1 MIPILIVC
9 YLRPEKLRVLL
20 ESLKN
25 SKTEIFV
32 FIDRAEENHQELN
45 RQVYETAMQYSKSL
59 NIKVKWSNEKM
70 GVAQG
75 VPAAINW
82 AFTFVEELVILEDDC
97 FPSKFALD
105 FFENQIDRIRDS
117 IVMSCATSPWSYGS
131 QVHSFNSVAL
141 SNYPLIWGWSTNKT
155 NWGKISKLINRPTP
169 HSRIIFS
176 MFRRPMKALA
186 ISFFYAAVI
195 RVNRGKLAAWDCPVA
210 LEMLLSNYK
219 SIVSNVTLIENS
231 GNDDMGSHPGK
242 PIYVGSE
249 VISSFSGSPSSG
261 RYDKS
266 SRALKVNDRGIEKE
280 IYQLKLRHF
289 LSPIKA
295 LINL

>member
-20 ESLKN
+20 ESLEN
-25 SKTEIFV
+25 SRTEIFI
-32 FIDRAEENHQELN
+32 FIDRAEGIYQERN
-45 RQVYETAMQYSKSL
+45 KQVHEIAMQYAKTL
-59 NIKVKWSNEKM
+59 NIKVKWSYQKM

-105 FFENQIDRIRDS
+105 FFENQRDRMKDS
-117 IVMSCATSPWSYGS
+117 IVMSCATSPWTNRS
-131 QVHSFNSVAL
+131 QVHSSNSVAL
-141 SNYPLIWGWSTNKT
+141 SNYPLIWGWSTNKI
-155 NWGKISKLINRPTP
+155 NWEKISGLINHPTP
-169 HSRIIFS
+169 HSRIILS
-176 MFRRPMKALA
+176 MLRRPMKALA

-195 RVNRGKLAAWDCPVA
+195 RVNRGKLAAWDSPVA

-231 GNDDMGSHPGK
+231 GNDDIGSHPGK
-242 PIYVGSE
+242 PIDVGSE
-249 VISSFSGSPSSG
+249 VITSFSGSPSSD
-261 RYDKS
+261 RYDVS
-266 SRALKVNDRGIEKE
+266 SRAMKVNDREIEKE
-280 IYQLKLRHF
+280 IYELKLRHF

>member
-1 MIPILIVC
+1 
-9 YLRPEKLRVLL
+9 LRPEKLRVLL
-20 ESLKN
+20 ESLEN
-25 SKTEIFV
+25 SRTEIFI
-32 FIDRAEENHQELN
+32 FIDRAEGNHQELN
-45 RQVYETAMQYSKSL
+45 MQVYEIAMQYSKSL
-59 NIKVKWSNEKM
+59 NIKIKWSNEKM

-75 VPAAINW
+75 VPTAINW

-105 FFENQIDRIRDS
+105 FFENQRDRVKDS
-117 IVMSCATSPWSYGS
+117 IVMSCATSPWTFSS
-131 QVHSFNSVAL
+131 QAHPSNSVAL
-141 SNYPLIWGWSTNKT
+141 SNYPLIWGWSTNKI
-155 NWGKISKLINRPTP
+155 NWEKISRLINHPTP

-231 GNDDMGSHPGK
+231 GNDDIGSHPGK
-242 PIYVGSE
+242 PIDVGSE
-249 VISSFSGSPSSG
+249 VISSFSGSPSSD
-261 RYDKS
+261 RYNKS
-266 SRALKVNDRGIEKE
+266 SRALLLNDREIEKE
-280 IYQLKLRHF
+280 IYELKLRHF

>member
-20 ESLKN
+20 ESLEN
-25 SKTEIFV
+25 SRTEIFI
-32 FIDRAEENHQELN
+32 FIDRAEGNLQELN
-45 RQVYETAMQYSKSL
+45 KQVYEIAMQYSKSL
-59 NIKVKWSNEKM
+59 NVKVKWSNEKM

-97 FPSKFALD
+97 FPAKFALD
-105 FFENQIDRIRDS
+105 FFEKQRDRIRDS
-117 IVMSCATSPWSYGS
+117 IVMSCATSPWIYGS
-131 QVHSFNSVAL
+131 KLHSSNSVAL
-141 SNYPLIWGWSTNKT
+141 SNYPLIWGWSTNKI
-155 NWGKISKLINRPTP
+155 NWEKISKLINHPTP

-176 MFRRPMKALA
+176 MFRRPTKALS
-186 ISFFYAAVI
+186 ICFFYAAVI
-195 RVNRGKLAAWDCPVA
+195 RVNRGKLGAWDSPVA

-231 GNDDMGSHPGK
+231 GNDDKGSHPGR
-242 PIYVGSE
+242 PIDLGSE
-249 VISSFSGSPSSG
+249 IISSFCGIPSSD

-266 SRALKVNDRGIEKE
+266 SRSLRVNDREIEKV
-280 IYQLKLRHF
+280 IYGLKLRHF

>member
-20 ESLKN
+20 ESLEN
-25 SKTEIFV
+25 SRTEIFI
-32 FIDRAEENHQELN
+32 FIDRAEGIYQERNMQVHQI
-45 RQVYETAMQYSKSL
+45 AMQYAKTL
-59 NIKVKWSNEKM
+59 NIKVKWSYQKM

-82 AFTFVEELVILEDDC
+82 AFTFVEEIVILEDDC
-97 FPSKFALD
+97 FPSNYALD
-105 FFENQIDRIRDS
+105 FFENQRDRVRDS
-117 IVMSCATSPWSYGS
+117 IVMSCATSPWTNRS
-131 QVHSFNSVAL
+131 QAYSSNSVAL
-141 SNYPLIWGWSTNKT
+141 SNYPLIWGWSTNKI
-155 NWGKISKLINRPTP
+155 NWEKISRLINNPTP

-195 RVNRGKLAAWDCPVA
+195 RVNRGKLDAWDCPVA

-231 GNDDMGSHPGK
+231 GNDEIGSHPGK
-242 PIYVGSE
+242 PIDVGSE
-249 VISSFSGSPSSG
+249 VISTFSGRPSSE

-266 SRALKVNDRGIEKE
+266 TRALRVNDREIEKE
-280 IYQLKLRHF
+280 IYELKLRHF
-289 LSPIKA
+289 LSPMKA

>member
-1 MIPILIVC
+1 
-9 YLRPEKLRVLL
+9 LRPEKLRALL

-32 FIDRAEENHQELN
+32 FIDRAEENHQVLN
-45 RQVYETAMQYSKSL
+45 TQVYEIAMQYSKSL

-70 GVAQG
+70 GVAHG

-82 AFTFVEELVILEDDC
+82 AFTFVEELVVLEDDC

-105 FFENQIDRIRDS
+105 FFENQRDRIRDS
-117 IVMSCATSPWSYGS
+117 IVMSCATSPSSYGP
-131 QVHSFNSVAL
+131 QVHSLNSVAL
-141 SNYPLIWGWSTNKT
+141 SNYPLIWGWSTNKM
-155 NWGKISKLINRPTP
+155 NWGKISKLINCPTP